1 MLYPAYIS
9 KHNLNHEKP
18 FILLMIPNRERWYY
32 ITVKKL
38 AALLRGITSKN
49 NSDFYCL
56 KFLHSFRTKEKLEP
70 HQNECENKDVYG
82 AVMPSDDIKTLEF
95 NQYQNL
101 ITHYLL
107 FMQIISRWLKK

>member
-56 KFLHSFRTKEKLEP
+56 KFLHSFRTKEKFEP

-82 AVMPSDDIKTLEF
+82 AVMPSDDIKT
-95 NQYQNL
+95 QYQNL